1 MSVRKNKI
9 GRDTFPLSK
18 RSHVF
23 DDRVRG
29 RKFSESP
36 ALNDKTRGKIKKTVG
51 ALNIYGR
58 AEADGGNTT
67 QLHAVKPS
75 K

>member
-1 MSVRKNKI
+1 M
-9 GRDTFPLSK
+9 
-18 RSHVF
+18 F